1 MSLPIYTAMIDL
13 SLPPHNQ
20 KKKKKKTNKQTNK
33 MCSEEKGNHSRI
45 QVITVL

>member
-13 SLPPHNQ
+13 SLPPHNE
-20 KKKKKKTNKQTNK
+20 KKNKQTNK
-33 MCSEEKGNHSRI
+33 MCSEEKENHSRI

>member
-20 KKKKKKTNKQTNK
+20 KKKKKKQTNKQTK
-33 MCSEEKGNHSRI
+33 CVARRKRI
-45 QVITVL
+45 IQGSK

>member
-13 SLPPHNQ
+13 SLPPHNE
-20 KKKKKKTNKQTNK
+20 KKKTNKQTNK
-33 MCSEEKGNHSRI
+33 MCSEEKENHSRI